1 MKKIHFKPEFQIIRQ
16 NEANA
21 KFFVASGSEFLN
33 DSQSTST
40 NPDVAASYDQGSD
53 GSNDITM

>member
-1 MKKIHFKPEFQIIRQ
+1 MKKIYSKPEFQIIRQ

-21 KFFVASGSEFLN
+21 KFFVASFANQS
-33 DSQSTST
+33 DSPTSST
-40 NPDVAASYDQGSD
+40 NPDVAASYDSGSD

>member
-1 MKKIHFKPEFQIIRQ
+1 MKKIHSKPEFQIIRQ

-21 KFFVASGSEFLN
+21 KFFVASGSGFLN
-33 DSQSTST
+33 GNSSS
-40 NPDVAASYDQGSD
+40 DVAASYDSGSE